1 MKAIRKAHLNIFGG
15 HNLMFSVNC
24 EQILIGGERNAFCY
38 LVENNIIIR
47 DVTGKKKQQKNN
59 KEKKPTTDGS
69 ESNQIIPKSTE
80 QQQE

>member
-47 DVTGKKKQQKNN
+47 DVAGKKKQKNKKTTNQKN
-59 KEKKPTTDGS
+59 
-69 ESNQIIPKSTE
+69 
-80 QQQE
+80 QQQMAVNQTK

>member
-47 DVTGKKKQQKNN
+47 DVTGKKNN
-59 KEKKPTTDGS
+59 KKTTKKKT
-69 ESNQIIPKSTE
+69 
-80 QQQE
+80 QQQMAVNQTK

>member
-1 MKAIRKAHLNIFGG
+1 MKVIRKAHLNIFGG

-47 DVTGKKKQQKNN
+47 DVAGRKKPTKKQQNKKTNN
-59 KEKKPTTDGS
+59 RW
-69 ESNQIIPKSTE
+69 Q
-80 QQQE
+80 

>member
-1 MKAIRKAHLNIFGG
+1 MKVIRKAHLNIFGG

-47 DVTGKKKQQKNN
+47 DVAGRKKPTKKQQNKKN
-59 KEKKPTTDGS
+59 
-69 ESNQIIPKSTE
+69 
-80 QQQE
+80 QQQMAVNQTK

>member
-47 DVTGKKKQQKNN
+47 DVAGKKKPTKKQQNKKN
-59 KEKKPTTDGS
+59 
-69 ESNQIIPKSTE
+69 
-80 QQQE
+80 QQQMAVNQTK

>member
-47 DVTGKKKQQKNN
+47 DVTGKKKQQKKQQRKKTNN
-59 KEKKPTTDGS
+59 RW
-69 ESNQIIPKSTE
+69 Q
-80 QQQE
+80 